1 MTSCVTGWGSD
12 IVLAMK
18 IKRILLIGPSPPPV
32 GGDTVSTS
40 IIADSRYWEERE
52 IQVIR
57 VSTTAHDRLRLAGEP
72 LSFRDIVRGCRIV
85 ARVLYLLPR
94 VGALLLWTNSR
105 FLCTAGIPILLLS
118 RIFRVPSV
126 VKLFGTS
133 FPDYF
138 DTLEPSRRR
147 IVLRLLRGVNLVLPQ
162 TGELSR
168 WFAREAGLDPSK
180 ILQMPNIIRDGL
192 YGAIPEKRVESPVC
206 LFVGQI
212 KREKGVFDII
222 EALGGGDSLRCDFYG
237 PIVARD
243 REVFL
248 SLISKSEVLSYRD
261 IIDPEKIG
269 ETIGM
274 YDILLLPTY
283 HGGEGYPA
291 VILEAYAAGVPVV
304 TTRWRSIPD
313 IVEDEVTGLLVP
325 IESPGEL
332 RAAVERLVEDPALY
346 ARIRKGAHHFVRSFS
361 EERIVGGMLVPRVE
375 RLITD

>member
-1 MTSCVTGWGSD
+1 M
-12 IVLAMK
+12 
-18 IKRILLIGPSPPPV
+18 LIGPSPPPV

-52 IQVIR
+52 IEIMR

-72 LSFRDIVRGCRIV
+72 LSLRDFARGCRI
-85 ARVLYLLPR
+85 AGHVLYLLPR
-94 VGALLLWTNSR
+94 AGALLLWTNSR
-105 FLCTAGIPILLLS
+105 FLCTAGIPILALA

-138 DTLEPSRRR
+138 VTLERSHRR
-147 IVLRLLRGVNLVLPQ
+147 IVQRLLRGVGLLLPQ
-162 TGELSR
+162 TGELSD
-168 WFAREAGLDPSK
+168 WFAREVGLDHSK

-192 YGAIPEKRVESPVC
+192 LGTLPEKSSVSHECV
-206 LFVGQI
+206 FVGQI

-222 EALGGGDSLRCDFYG
+222 EALGGGGSFRCDFYG

-243 REVFL
+243 REAFL
-248 SLISKSEVLSYRD
+248 SGISTSEALSYNGV
-261 IIDPEKIG
+261 IDPEKVG

-274 YDILLLPTY
+274 YDMLLLPTY
-283 HGGEGYPA
+283 HGGEGYPG

-313 IVEDEVTGLLVP
+313 IVEDGVTGLLVP
-325 IESPGEL
+325 IESPAEL
-332 RAAVERLVEDPALY
+332 LAAVERLAGDADLY
-346 ARIRKGAHHFVRSFS
+346 ARIREKAHQYVRSFS
-361 EERIVGGMLVPRVE
+361 EERVVGGMLVPRVE